1 MLQMNVLSY
10 CRELL
15 PSLCNKKIYS
25 IKKDLPKS
33 SETDKIVIR
42 WQIKWTTAKVS
53 KVVDDSMNFQAN
65 SLITFLKKL
74 LTNWLRK
81 WYYIEVVM

>member
-1 MLQMNVLSY
+1 MF
-10 CRELL
+10 
-15 PSLCNKKIYS
+15 YS
-25 IKKDLPKS
+25 IAESFCRHYAIKKYIQSKKDVPKS
-33 SETDKIVIR
+33 SETGNIVIR

-65 SLITFLKKL
+65 SLITFFKKL

-81 WYYIEVVM
+81 WYHIEVVM

>member
-15 PSLCNKKIYS
+15 PSLCNKK
-25 IKKDLPKS
+25 KDLPKS
-33 SETDKIVIR
+33 SETGKIVIR

-81 WYYIEVVM
+81 WYHIEVVM

>member
-1 MLQMNVLSY
+1 MFYPIAESF
-10 CRELL
+10 CRH
-15 PSLCNKKIYS
+15 YA
-25 IKKDLPKS
+25 IKKYIQSKNDLPKS
-33 SETDKIVIR
+33 SETGKIVIR

-81 WYYIEVVM
+81 WYHIEVVM

>member
-1 MLQMNVLSY
+1 MFYPIAESF
-10 CRELL
+10 CRHYAI
-15 PSLCNKKIYS
+15 KKYIQS
-25 IKKDLPKS
+25 KKDLPKS
-33 SETDKIVIR
+33 SETGKIVIR

-65 SLITFLKKL
+65 SLITFFKKL

-81 WYYIEVVM
+81 WYHIEVVM